1 MRWNV
6 VQYFICKLL
15 IVVKTYLVDKSM
27 VAQLY
32 IKIHIWKA
40 FILIHT
46 GANEHKHLHGAV
58 CSKTHLFQ
66 TFSDFKIWRLTIS
79 KPVDLEISYLLQ
91 KKVLNSSKYI
101 QFWKLKN
108 LYYENLASFTKSGA
122 FLIRR
127 TWRQLGWCHALF
139 LSWFKELYI
148 RDFQWYNHV

>member
-1 MRWNV
+1 M
-6 VQYFICKLL
+6 QYLICKLL
-15 IVVKTYLVDKSM
+15 IVVKTYLVDKGM
-27 VAQLY
+27 VALLY

-40 FILIHT
+40 VILIHT

-101 QFWKLKN
+101 QF
-108 LYYENLASFTKSGA
+108 
-122 FLIRR
+122 
-127 TWRQLGWCHALF
+127 
-139 LSWFKELYI
+139 
-148 RDFQWYNHV
+148 